1 MEETKHAD
9 DNIENYYAMIKK
21 QKLMPIY
28 SDIEKDV
35 VRWNCEIVLIKR
47 IDDSKVIVR
56 MPEENYYNDALNEY
70 EKSNE
75 FDIIEKLI
83 LKLNASG

>member
-1 MEETKHAD
+1 
-9 DNIENYYAMIKK
+9 MIKK

-35 VRWNCEIVLIKR
+35 IRWNCEIVLTKK
-47 IDDSKVIVR
+47 IDHSKVIVR
-56 MPEENYYNDALNEY
+56 IPEDYYNNALQEY

-75 FDIIEKLI
+75 FNIIQKLI
-83 LKLNASG
+83 CRN